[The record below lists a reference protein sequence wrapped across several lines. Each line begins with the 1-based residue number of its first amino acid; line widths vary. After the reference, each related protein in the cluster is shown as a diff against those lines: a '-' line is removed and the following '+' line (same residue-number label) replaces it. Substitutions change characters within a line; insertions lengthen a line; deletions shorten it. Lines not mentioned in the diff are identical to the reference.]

1 MDGKVGQC
9 GLPLRSLIVAY
20 TQISCKTCVFYC
32 GVILIHVEYYM
43 ARLCMFSPNMVTEW
57 PQQQRTVSLS
67 V

>member
-9 GLPLRSLIVAY
+9 GWPLRSLTVAY

-32 GVILIHVEYYM
+32 CVILIHVGYYM
-43 ARLCMFSPNMVTEW
+43 AHLCMFSQNMGTEC